1 MRIWLRFTYLSPI
14 GIDAPQ
20 GADAQPMHDSLAVDV
35 SRRNVLRTS
44 GGALTLATGGAL
56 VAFGSSGT
64 ASASVE
70 ATELGIPPASHEGK
84 DGTVASIEL
93 SVSGNYQFTTE
104 GADSIIVSLMVASAP
119 DKSDWGVID
128 QHQESVLAA
137 SSAGPYSLAGDILS
151 HDQLEASRFSADPSE
166 TVAREVP
173 VRVILDVIK
182 GGENVVTATAET
194 VAEIEVTSTA
204 VAVSAELSGSGN
216 VEIAV

>member
-1 MRIWLRFTYLSPI
+1 MT
-14 GIDAPQ
+14 
-20 GADAQPMHDSLAVDV
+20 HDSSIPVDV
-35 SRRNVLRTS
+35 SRRGVLKTS

-70 ATELGIPPASHEGK
+70 ATELGIPPASHEGE

-93 SVSGNYQFTTE
+93 SVSGNFQYTTE
-104 GADSIIVSLMVASAP
+104 AADQIIVSLMVASAP

-128 QHQESVLAA
+128 QHEESALAA

-151 HDQLEASRFSADPSE
+151 HDQLEASQFSADPSK
-166 TVAREVP
+166 TVTREVP
-173 VRVILDVIK
+173 VRVVLDVIS
-182 GGENVVTATAET
+182 GGESAVTATAESI
-194 VAEIEVTSTA
+194 AEIEVTSTA
-204 VAVSAELSGSGN
+204 VAVSAQVTGDGS